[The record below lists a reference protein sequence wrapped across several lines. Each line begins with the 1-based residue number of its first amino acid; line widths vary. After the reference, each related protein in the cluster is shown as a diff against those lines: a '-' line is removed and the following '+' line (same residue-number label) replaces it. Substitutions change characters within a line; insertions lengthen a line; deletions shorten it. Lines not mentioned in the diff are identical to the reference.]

1 MLKFVKLFLVALL
14 LVSCSKKDD
23 SKTADDYN
31 LIISTSDGDVKYLME
46 EAKTP
51 DALQKGLMFRETLP
65 ANSGMIFDLKG
76 IQNIAMWM
84 KNTKIPLDMVFLDSD
99 GTINW
104 VFENA
109 VPMSEDYIIPPVAP
123 AAVIELNAGDV
134 KKNNIKI
141 GNVVRHEI
149 FNNMPKAEEVV
160 ADETETVTTV
170 AEEEVIVE
178 GIVEDV
184 VVPVAVEAPMPAAD
198 EAKPEAVTPEVPDKE

>member
-23 SKTADDYN
+23 NKNADDYN
-31 LIISTSDGDVKYLME
+31 LIISTSNGDVKYMIE

-51 DALQKGLMFRETLP
+51 DELQKGLMFRESMP
-65 ANSGMIFDLKG
+65 ANSGMIFDLNG

-84 KNTKIPLDMVFLDSD
+84 KNTKLSLDMVFLDSD

-104 VFENA
+104 IFENA

-123 AAVIELNAGDV
+123 ASVIELNAGDV

-141 GNVVRHEI
+141 GDIVKHKI
-149 FNNMPKAEEVV
+149 FNNMPKAQEATTETEEV
-160 ADETETVTTV
+160 AIV
-170 AEEEVIVE
+170 AEEEIIVQ
-178 GIVEDV
+178 GIAEDV
-184 VVPVAVEAPMPAAD
+184 AVPEVVEAPIPTTE
-198 EAKPEAVTPEVPDKE
+198 EATPEAPAPEVPDKE

>member
-23 SKTADDYN
+23 SKNANDYN
-31 LIISTSDGDVKYLME
+31 LIVSTSDGDVKYMIE

-51 DALQKGLMFRETLP
+51 DELQKGLMFRDSLP
-65 ANSGMIFDLKG
+65 ANSGMIFDLNG

-84 KNTKIPLDMVFLDSD
+84 KNTKLSLDMVFLDSD

-104 VFENA
+104 IFENA

-141 GNVVRHEI
+141 GDVVKHEI
-149 FNNMPKAEEVV
+149 FKNMPKAEEV
-160 ADETETVTTV
+160 AAETEEVTTV
-170 AEEEVIVE
+170 VEEEVIIE
-178 GIVEDV
+178 GIVEDIAT
-184 VVPVAVEAPMPAAD
+184 PETAEAPMPVA
-198 EAKPEAVTPEVPDKE
+198 EEVKPETVTPEVPDKE